1 MSKWDAWIGRTHQQ
15 SDILT
20 PALLT
25 RLRATLDSDGIGDF
39 APQGMHWCLCVPE
52 TATAGLGHDGHPLR
66 SDTPASFL
74 PPIPLPRRMWASSAL
89 EFHTPISAGQTV
101 ERISTIASI
110 TEKTGGSGNLVF
122 AEIDHDTLAN
132 GTLAVRE
139 RQTLVYRGAPTTPHE
154 PVGKGR
160 PNLTEWQ
167 WHREITPSE
176 VLLFRYSALTFNSHR
191 IHYDAPYAV
200 NEENYRALVVHGP
213 LTATMLLDLA
223 ARKLGSNKLKRF
235 SFRGQAP
242 AFVNE
247 ALHLTG
253 RQDGDQIEMAALGS
267 DGRLVMSAAAV
278 LA

>member
-25 RLRATLDSDGIGDF
+25 RLRATLDSDGIGDL
-39 APQGMHWCLCVPE
+39 APQGVHWCLCAPE
-52 TATAGLGHDGHPLR
+52 TATAELGHDGHPLR

-110 TEKTGGSGNLVF
+110 TEKTGGSGTLVF

-132 GTLAVRE
+132 GTLAVSE

-176 VLLFRYSALTFNSHR
+176 ALLFRYSALTFNSHR

-200 NEENYRALVVHGP
+200 NEENYRALVVPGP
-213 LTATMLLDLA
+213 LTATLLLDLA